1 MKEIDMDFVEKLFGL
16 APDGGSGAFECL
28 LIAVP
33 VAGLCYLALKRRL
46 RQV

>member
-1 MKEIDMDFVEKLFGL
+1 MDFIEKLFGL
-16 APDGGSGAFECL
+16 APDGGSGTFELL

-46 RQV
+46 RQEQKP